1 MSQQKNIR
9 GEGMLARLA
18 ILLLWLS
25 LPALVGCSVERPQGV
40 VLIVVDTLRADH
52 LGVYG
57 YSRDTS
63 SQLERWAEEGMVFE
77 RAMSTS
83 PWTLPTF
90 GSILTGR
97 LPTGH
102 GVGYRGAGE
111 VRPKS
116 TRLDQTIPTLAEEL
130 QQAGFAT
137 AAIINN
143 PWLKPRFGLDRGFD
157 TYDYQAASNKRR
169 RRADKIVDL
178 ATSWIDDHRD
188 QPFFLLVHLFDPHMT
203 YDPPPAVR
211 GRFTGPFEDRFS
223 LPVFAPQKIRARAS
237 EVGEE
242 ERSFITAA
250 YDEEIAFVDQELNRF
265 FEGLVERGLF
275 QQLLVI
281 LTADHGEELWDHESF
296 EHGHTVYQELL
307 HVPLVVWGPAVESGR
322 EALPVSVIDI
332 PPTVLE
338 AVGVSGESNPLSR
351 SLWSRLTRRDRL
363 EPRPL
368 VAEGVLYGSERK
380 TIIEWPRKLELDV
393 ASESIRLFDLESD
406 PGERTDLSPSEM
418 AAARRLEER
427 LRSILE
433 AARSDEAPE
442 EIELDEETL
451 EELRS
456 LGYIE

>member
-1 MSQQKNIR
+1 MSQQENIR

-18 ILLLWLS
+18 TILLWLS
-25 LPALVGCSVERPQGV
+25 LPALVGCSVERPHGV

-52 LGVYG
+52 LGFYG

-63 SQLERWAEEGMVFE
+63 SHLDRWAEEGMVFE

-102 GVGYRGAGE
+102 GAGYRGEGE

-130 QQAGFAT
+130 HQAGFAT
-137 AAIINN
+137 GAIVNN
-143 PWLKPRFGLDRGFD
+143 PWMKPRFGLDRGFD
-157 TYDYQAASNKRR
+157 TYDYQSTTNKRR
-169 RRADKIVDL
+169 RRANKIVDL
-178 ATSWIDDHRD
+178 ATTWIDAHRD

-203 YDPPPAVR
+203 YDPPSSVR
-211 GRFTGPFEDRFS
+211 GRFTGPYEDRFS
-223 LPVFAPQKIRARAS
+223 LPVYAPRKIRARAN
-237 EVGEE
+237 EVGED

-250 YDEEIAFVDQELNRF
+250 YDEEIVFVDQELNRF
-265 FEGLVERGLF
+265 FEGLVERDLF

-281 LTADHGEELWDHESF
+281 LTSDHGEELFDHESF
-296 EHGHTVYQELL
+296 EHGHSVYQELL

-332 PPTVLE
+332 PPTILE

-351 SLWSRLTRRDRL
+351 SLWPRLTRRKRL
-363 EPRPL
+363 DPRPL
-368 VAEGVLYGSERK
+368 VAEGTLYGPERK
-380 TIIEWPRKLELDV
+380 AIIEWPHKLELDPS
-393 ASESIRLFDLESD
+393 SESIRLFDLESD
-406 PGERTDLSPSEM
+406 PGERSDLSPSEM
-418 AAARRLEER
+418 AAARHLEER

>member
-1 MSQQKNIR
+1 MSQQSHTR
-9 GEGMLARLA
+9 GRGHLARLVA
-18 ILLLWLS
+18 SVFILS
-25 LPALVGCSVERPQGV
+25 LSAFVGCSVERPHGV
-40 VLIVVDTLRADH
+40 VLVVVDTLRADH
-52 LGVYG
+52 LGFYG

-63 SQLERWAEEGMVFE
+63 SHLDRWAEEGMVFE

-83 PWTLPTF
+83 SWTLPTF

-102 GVGYRGAGE
+102 GVGYRGGGE

-116 TRLDQTIPTLAEEL
+116 TRLDQTLPTLAEEL

-137 AAIINN
+137 GAFIDN
-143 PWLKPRFGLDRGFD
+143 PWLKPRFGLNRGFD
-157 TYDYQAASNKRR
+157 TYDYQSATNKRR
-169 RRADKIVDL
+169 RRADKVVDL
-178 ATSWIDDHRD
+178 ATSWIDAHRD

-203 YDPPPAVR
+203 YDPPPSVR
-211 GRFTGPFEDRFS
+211 GRFIGPYEDRFS
-223 LPVFAPQKIRARAS
+223 LPVFAPRKIRARAN
-237 EVGEE
+237 EVGED

-265 FEGLVERGLF
+265 FEGLVERELF

-281 LTADHGEELWDHESF
+281 LTSDHGEELFDHDSF
-296 EHGHTVYQELL
+296 EHGHSVYQELL
-307 HVPLVVWGPAVESGR
+307 HVPLVVWGPSVESGR

-332 PPTVLE
+332 APTILD
-338 AVGVSGESNPLSR
+338 AVGVSGEPNPLSR
-351 SLWSRLTRRDRL
+351 SLWPRLTRRKRL
-363 EPRPL
+363 DPRPL
-368 VAEGVLYGSERK
+368 VAEGTLYGPERK
-380 TIIEWPRKLELDV
+380 AIIEWPHKLELNLS
-393 ASESIRLFDLESD
+393 SESIHLFDLESD
-406 PGERTDLSPSEM
+406 PGERSDLSPSEI
-418 AAARRLEER
+418 AVARRLEER

-433 AARSDEAPE
+433 AARSDKAPE